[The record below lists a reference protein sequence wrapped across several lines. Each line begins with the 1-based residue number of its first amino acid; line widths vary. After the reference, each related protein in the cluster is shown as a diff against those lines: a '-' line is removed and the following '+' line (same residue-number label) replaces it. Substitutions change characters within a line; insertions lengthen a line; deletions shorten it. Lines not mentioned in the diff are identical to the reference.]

1 MIKQLLVKQKE
12 KRTSNSI
19 FSAKINQ
26 YIDHFIPEVQ
36 SMIDQLVDQGNT
48 IISVSYCVESNT
60 SGVLGG
66 SSTDFNR
73 YAIIVYDDHK

>member
-12 KRTSNSI
+12 KRISNSI
-19 FSAKINQ
+19 FSAKIHQ

-36 SMIDQLVDQGNT
+36 NIIDNLVDQGNT